1 MFNNI
6 REYIINFIMSRMFI
20 LTMAIFILFGILTQ
34 RLFTLQIVNGE
45 SYQDNFTLK
54 ILKEQSIKSTRGK
67 IYDVNGKLLA
77 YDELAYSVTIE
88 DNYDTVGSEKN
99 REINNNIYALIKIIE
114 ENGDELSG
122 EFNIVLNENG
132 RFEYDVEGKTLLRF
146 LADIYGYSKTTDLKV
161 KEREATP
168 EEVISYLCS
177 KNKFGIGRYE
187 ETGEGKYEFYPEEGY
202 TRAEILKI
210 VTIRYALNLN
220 SYQKYIA
227 TTVATSLSEKTVA
240 KIMENK
246 SELQGVDIAEDTVRK
261 YIDEPSMS
269 PILGYTGIISQSELE
284 QYNLEGG
291 QYERND
297 MVGRAGIELEMEKQ
311 LQGNK
316 GYRQVYVDNVGKIVE
331 IASQTEPE
339 AGNDLYLT
347 IDSDLQAAVYKLIE
361 QKLAGIIVS
370 HIRNVK
376 EYVQG
381 ENESAANII
390 IPIDDVYY
398 ALFNNNVINIAHL
411 SAEDADN
418 YERQIYDTYLIK
430 EDEII
435 RQLTDEL
442 LYGDTPYQDLTKEFQ
457 VYESFITSSLASS
470 NLGIIRSDEIDETD
484 ETYLAWKNET
494 ISLSAYLHYAIA
506 KEWIDVT
513 KLNNLEQ
520 YSDSDEIYNALV
532 DSIMEYLKNNNAFQR
547 KVLKYMIRDEAISP
561 YQICM
566 VLSEQGVIEKDD
578 EAYIELQ
585 NNIIN
590 PYSFMIKE
598 IRNLNITPAQLA
610 LDPCTGS
617 CIVTDVATGE
627 VRACVSYPSYDNNR
641 LANSIDADYYNAL
654 RNDLSNPLYSYATQ
668 QKTAPGSTY
677 KIVSS
682 MAGLREGIISLNE
695 KIDCVGI
702 YDKAD
707 NPKCWKYPSSHGELN
722 VAGAITNSCN
732 FYFYEVGYRLGLE
745 GTGRYDSDNGLKLLG
760 KYADEFGLSE
770 VSGIELSEADPT
782 LSNEDS
788 VRSAIGQGTNS
799 FTTAGLARYATTV
812 ANSGT
817 CYNLSLLDKLYDP
830 SGNLLEDYSP
840 DVRNHIEAT
849 DSMWNYIHQG
859 MHGVVLDS
867 AAFKESGV
875 DAAGKTGTAQ
885 QVRNRPNHALFIGY
899 APYYVPEIS
908 IATRIA
914 YGYSSSNAAEVSKDV
929 FQYYFKV
936 KDPDDIITGHA
947 SLPLSGVISD

>member
-1 MFNNI
+1 MFNNF

-20 LTMAIFILFGILTQ
+20 LTLVIFILFGILTQ

-88 DNYDTVGSEKN
+88 DNYDTTGAEKN
-99 REINNNIYALIKIIE
+99 RELNNNIYQLIEIIE

-168 EEVISYLCS
+168 DEVISYLCS

-187 ETGEGKYEFYPEEGY
+187 DKGDGKYEFFPEEGY
-202 TRAEILKI
+202 TRADILKI
-210 VTIRYALNLN
+210 ITVRYALNLN

-246 SELQGVDIAEDTVRK
+246 AELRGVDIAEDTIRK

-284 QYNLEGG
+284 QYNEEGG
-291 QYERND
+291 EYERND
-297 MVGRAGIELEMEKQ
+297 MVGRAGIELVMEKQ
-311 LQGNK
+311 LQGHK
-316 GYRQVYVDNVGKIVE
+316 GYRQGYVDNVGKIVE
-331 IASQTEPE
+331 VSSQTEPE

-347 IDSDLQAAVYKLIE
+347 IDSDLQSAVYKLIE

-376 EYVQG
+376 EYIQG

-398 ALFNNNVINIAHL
+398 ALFNNNVINLSHL
-411 SAEDADN
+411 SSDEAKN
-418 YERQIYDTYLIK
+418 YESQIYSTYLVK

-442 LYGDTPYQDLTKEFQ
+442 LYGDTPYQELEKEYQ

-470 NLGIIRSDEIDETD
+470 NLGIMRTDEVDETD

-513 KLNNLEQ
+513 KLKNLEQ
-520 YSDSDEIYNALV
+520 YSDSDEIYSALV
-532 DSIMEYLKNNNAFQR
+532 ESIMDFLKNNNAFQR
-547 KVLKYMIRDEAISP
+547 KVLKYMIRDEDISP

-566 VLSEQGVIEKDD
+566 VLFEQGVVDKED
-578 EAYIELQ
+578 EIYAELQ
-585 NNIIN
+585 NGVIT
-590 PYSFMIKE
+590 PYAFMIKE
-598 IRNLNITPAQLA
+598 IRNLKITPAQLA

-617 CIVTDVATGE
+617 CIVTDINTGE

-641 LANSIDADYYNAL
+641 LANSIDADYYNNL

-682 MAGLREGIISLNE
+682 MAGLREGVISLNE
-695 KIDCVGI
+695 KIDCIGI

-722 VAGAITNSCN
+722 VSGAITNSCN
-732 FYFYEVGYRLGLE
+732 FFFYEVGYRLGLE
-745 GTGRYDSDNGLKLLG
+745 GTGRYDSNNGLKILA

-770 VSGIELSEADPT
+770 TSGIELSEAEPT
-782 LSNEDS
+782 LSDEDS

-817 CYNLSLLDKLYDP
+817 CYELSLLDKLYDP
-830 SGNLLEDYSP
+830 AGNLLEDYTP
-840 DVRNHIEAT
+840 EIRNQVEAT

-859 MHGVVLDS
+859 MHGVVLES
-867 AAFKESGV
+867 AAFKDSDI

-885 QVRNRPNHALFIGY
+885 QVRSRPNHALFIGY

-936 KDPDDIITGHA
+936 KDPDDIITGQA